1 MINENMIG
9 SIIHHHN
16 EAISSTELETIM
28 GARVT
33 PDATPVHVS
42 TCGSHFCG
50 SSAFRVPQ
58 HLSLSFSSPDNM
70 DCVHKSIFMLCFK
83 KDYLLIPH
91 PHTTHIWFGIWSHEV
106 ERLRGLN
113 CTSSCTHIMPNMPG
127 WSCRGIPYFGLRK
140 NRQTV

>member
-1 MINENMIG
+1 MINENMSG
-9 SIIHHHN
+9 NIIHHHN

-50 SSAFRVPQ
+50 SSTFRVPQ

-70 DCVHKSIFMLCFK
+70 DCVHKSDLYAVFQERLST
-83 KDYLLIPH
+83 H
-91 PHTTHIWFGIWSHEV
+91 PPPTHITHIWFGI
-106 ERLRGLN
+106 
-113 CTSSCTHIMPNMPG
+113 
-127 WSCRGIPYFGLRK
+127 
-140 NRQTV
+140 